1 MMINLLYIV
10 REGLNIIV
18 EKILIVC
25 PNRWCPNRWCPNRSC
40 PDSSSSIPFLAG
52 GTGPTTGPGMK
63 GREGD
68 TPSAV
73 LLRGGKGETPL

>member
-10 REGLNIIV
+10 REGLNIVIIIV

-25 PNRWCPNRWCPNRSC
+25 PNRWCPNRSC
-40 PDSSSSIPFLAG
+40 SDSSSSIPFLAG